1 MTQYTTDDLIRLMA
15 CLRHPEN
22 GCPWDLKQTYPDVV
36 PFTLEE
42 AYEVADAIERGA
54 YAELPGELGDLLFQ
68 VVFYARLG
76 EEEGRFTFSDIV
88 HGLVEKLL
96 MRHPHVF
103 PDASFESFGTAADIS
118 MTEIKGRWE
127 SQKASERSARGQLGL
142 FDDVPNALPALT
154 RAQKIQKRARGVGYD
169 WPDQSGVMTKLAEEF
184 AELEE
189 AQGRGDPE
197 RVMAEFG
204 DVLFT
209 VVSLGR
215 HLGVDCEQSLRLA
228 TGRFQQRIA
237 MVERIATEEGAV
249 ISELD
254 DQGRERLWQIA
265 KQRLQASFE

>member
-22 GCPWDLKQTYPDVV
+22 GCPWDLKQTFQDIV

-42 AYEVADAIERGA
+42 AHEVADAIERGA
-54 YAELPGELGDLLFQ
+54 HAELPGELGDLLFQ

-96 MRHPHVF
+96 KRHPHVF
-103 PDASFESFGTAADIS
+103 PDASFESFGSAADVS
-118 MTEIKGRWE
+118 MTEIKYRWE

-154 RAQKIQKRARGVGYD
+154 RAQKIQKRARAVGYD
-169 WPDQSGVMTKLAEEF
+169 WSDTSGVMTKLAEEF

-189 AQGRGDPE
+189 AQDRGDPD
-197 RVMAEFG
+197 RIRAEFG
-204 DVLFT
+204 DVLLT
-209 VVSLGR
+209 MVSLGR
-215 HLGVDCEQSLRLA
+215 HLGIDCEQALRLA
-228 TGRFQQRIA
+228 TRTFQQRID
-237 MVERIATEEGAV
+237 MVEQIATEEGAV
-249 ISELD
+249 LGELD
-254 DQGRERLWQIA
+254 DRGRERLWQIA
-265 KQRLQASFE
+265 KQRLRSSSE